1 MEPAGL
7 EALALGTL
15 PTRLGASALG
25 PLPTRLGASALERRH
40 LYSPRRRE
48 LGSTFEGS
56 KSRQNSFRLF
66 GRLGQGPDWN
76 SGFDLRA
83 WVSPPEQST
92 HRLSK

>member
-66 GRLGQGPDWN
+66 GRLGQGGMRQLELPGGDN
-76 SGFDLRA
+76 
-83 WVSPPEQST
+83 
-92 HRLSK
+92 